1 MNFQFKCIIEKL
13 KELKKLII
21 KNLKAIVFRKGF
33 GNKVTKDKVSM
44 FVLL

>member
-21 KNLKAIVFRKGF
+21 KNLKAIVFRKGV